1 MGRTRSNRPG
11 AGPSGADRAAV
22 LRAATGRSN
31 TAIATELGVSKPTVG
46 KWRERFARLRS
57 GGLLDEPR
65 PGAPRK
71 IGDEQVAALVD
82 RTLAAVP
89 DGARH
94 GSLRS
99 MARASGLSV
108 ATVGRVRRA
117 FGLQPH
123 RGETFKLSTDP
134 LFAAKLRDI
143 VGLYLAPPDRAL
155 VLGVDESWAAER
167 TDQVQALTR
176 PHAAAAALAAGPG
189 GAADPRLRPPRR
201 HEPVRGPERA
211 GGNGDRRMLPP
222 PPRCRVAAVPRR
234 GRRQHP
240 F

>member
-71 IGDEQVAALVD
+71 IGDEQAAALVD

-89 DGARH
+89 DGALCDRPPPGGQAGARH

-123 RGETFKLSTDP
+123 RG
-134 LFAAKLRDI
+134 
-143 VGLYLAPPDRAL
+143 
-155 VLGVDESWAAER
+155 
-167 TDQVQALTR
+167 
-176 PHAAAAALAAGPG
+176 
-189 GAADPRLRPPRR
+189 
-201 HEPVRGPERA
+201 
-211 GGNGDRRMLPP
+211 
-222 PPRCRVAAVPRR
+222 
-234 GRRQHP
+234 
-240 F
+240 